1 MYRPWLTTF
10 APIFADI
17 LKPFEVRSNTIRVGE
32 SISKG
37 YRRNDI
43 ERAAALYLATSPVT
57 TLQPPE
63 NRQKWAM
70 SPVTNGIDVTAGK
83 TLNPADSLT
92 CNVVTAETPESGV
105 KYENGVDVVGA
116 DTPSKNDPVPD
127 EPPLAGEV
135 EWTG

>member
-1 MYRPWLTTF
+1 LPSISSAYAGAGLGRRSSIKLKIFWNKLLDTATSANWNVTYRPCCTTF

-57 TLQPPE
+57 TL
-63 NRQKWAM
+63 
-70 SPVTNGIDVTAGK
+70 
-83 TLNPADSLT
+83 
-92 CNVVTAETPESGV
+92 
-105 KYENGVDVVGA
+105 
-116 DTPSKNDPVPD
+116 
-127 EPPLAGEV
+127 
-135 EWTG
+135 